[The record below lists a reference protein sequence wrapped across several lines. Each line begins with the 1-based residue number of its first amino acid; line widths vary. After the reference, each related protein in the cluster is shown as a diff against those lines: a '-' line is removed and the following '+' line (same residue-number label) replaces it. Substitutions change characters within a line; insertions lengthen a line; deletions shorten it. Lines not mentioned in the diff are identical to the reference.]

1 MKKWQIWYVCLG
13 ALFLLSGVVGC
24 LLLHFA
30 PDAGLAGVKSVANL
44 ARLPVRLVWA
54 QGDVVEGNETAALAL
69 EDLTGNQQQYVQEM
83 LAADLAV
90 LATATGELDITSSTL
105 GQEIV
110 VERVLQGNG
119 LDAGSTCTVWQEYG
133 LQVIDGEIA
142 YNNVLN
148 LMQPGKQY
156 LIFLTDQSLNRV
168 SDDRNY
174 LVASTWFGYLP
185 VPFSPTMA
193 IFSPGRTIS
202 RRRGAPMGCS
212 SAVRTRVSSSASGR
226 GTSLGVSTSS
236 RFSSGTSTFCTP
248 LSYPNSSV
256 IAFLPQAAGPFSSMI
271 QFSIAQRKFPCP

>member
-30 PDAGLAGVKSVANL
+30 PDAGLAVVKSVANL

-69 EDLTGNQQQYVQEM
+69 EDLTGNQRQYVQEM

-174 LVASTWFGYLP
+174 LVASTWF
-185 VPFSPTMA
+185 
-193 IFSPGRTIS
+193 
-202 RRRGAPMGCS
+202 
-212 SAVRTRVSSSASGR
+212 
-226 GTSLGVSTSS
+226 
-236 RFSSGTSTFCTP
+236 
-248 LSYPNSSV
+248 
-256 IAFLPQAAGPFSSMI
+256 
-271 QFSIAQRKFPCP
+271 

>member
-105 GQEIV
+105 GRTGASG
-110 VERVLQGNG
+110 ERLGCREHVHGLAGVWPAGDRWGNRIQQCSEP
-119 LDAGSTCTVWQEYG
+119 DAAGKT
-133 LQVIDGEIA
+133 
-142 YNNVLN
+142 VLN
-148 LMQPGKQY
+148 FLDGSVLEPG
-156 LIFLTDQSLNRV
+156 
-168 SDDRNY
+168 
-174 LVASTWFGYLP
+174 FG
-185 VPFSPTMA
+185 
-193 IFSPGRTIS
+193 
-202 RRRGAPMGCS
+202 
-212 SAVRTRVSSSASGR
+212 
-226 GTSLGVSTSS
+226 
-236 RFSSGTSTFCTP
+236 
-248 LSYPNSSV
+248 
-256 IAFLPQAAGPFSSMI
+256 
-271 QFSIAQRKFPCP
+271 

>member
-1 MKKWQIWYVCLG
+1 M
-13 ALFLLSGVVGC
+13 
-24 LLLHFA
+24 
-30 PDAGLAGVKSVANL
+30 
-44 ARLPVRLVWA
+44 
-54 QGDVVEGNETAALAL
+54 EGNETAALAL

-185 VPFSPTMA
+185 VPFSPDVA
-193 IFSPGRTIS
+193 LPDDS
-202 RRRGAPMGCS
+202 RYDLYAEW
-212 SAVRTRVSSSASGR
+212 AD
-226 GTSLGVSTSS
+226 
-236 RFSSGTSTFCTP
+236 
-248 LSYPNSSV
+248 YP
-256 IAFLPQAAGPFSSMI
+256 AFLATPE
-271 QFSIAQRKFPCP
+271 IAQARNAITVELLQHYGLYESGSDW

>member
-30 PDAGLAGVKSVANL
+30 PDAGLAGVKSVADL

-69 EDLTGNQQQYVQEM
+69 EDLTGNQRQYVQEM

-105 GQEIV
+105 GQEIG

-119 LDAGSTCTVWQEYG
+119 LDAGSTCMVWQEYG

-185 VPFSPTMA
+185 VPFSPDVA
-193 IFSPGRTIS
+193 LPDDS
-202 RRRGAPMGCS
+202 RCDLYA
-212 SAVRTRVSSSASGR
+212 AWAD
-226 GTSLGVSTSS
+226 
-236 RFSSGTSTFCTP
+236 
-248 LSYPNSSV
+248 YP
-256 IAFLPQAAGPFSSMI
+256 AFLATPE
-271 QFSIAQRKFPCP
+271 IAQARNAITVELLRHYGLYESGSDW